1 MEISVIIPAYNCAA
15 TIRAT
20 LDSVF
25 RQTEA
30 PTEILVMDDGST
42 DETKSILESYGPR
55 ISVISQVNAGVGA
68 ALNALCAR
76 AQGDLIAILGSD
88 DIWHQRYLEFQRLLV
103 NDYPGAVAYFTGHVN
118 FYGIKEY
125 EWESDPAAAEY
136 VVEKI
141 PPASFLKRYDA
152 APGPFAC
159 MSHCCIPKAVLLALG
174 SEPFQLRMAEDL
186 YFFNRLAPLG
196 PVVYANLP
204 LTGYRV
210 RPNSLSANRLLLTES
225 EVQAFELLQPY
236 YQDLNQPELREIFS
250 EAFATKRRMF
260 AKVLLGAG
268 NSSSARKQ
276 LRQAITHS
284 SRPTSVLKSLGLLV
298 LSYFPDALQPAWP
311 SSSRQRL
318 T

>member
-1 MEISVIIPAYNCAA
+1 MNISVIIPAYNCAA

-20 LDSVF
+20 LDSVL
-25 RQTEA
+25 RQTVA
-30 PTEILVMDDGST
+30 PSEILVMDDGST
-42 DETKSILESYGPR
+42 DETKSILEGYGSR
-55 ISVISQVNAGVGA
+55 ISVVSQANAGVGS
-68 ALNALCAR
+68 ALSALCGR
-76 AQGDLIAILGSD
+76 VQGDLIAVLGSD
-88 DIWHQRYLEFQRLLV
+88 DIWHRGYLEFQRSLV
-103 NDYPGAVAYFTGHVN
+103 DAYPGAVAYFTGHID
-118 FYGIKEY
+118 FCGTEEY
-125 EWESDPAAAEY
+125 EWKSDPAASEY
-136 VVEKI
+136 VVEEI
-141 PPASFLKRYDA
+141 PPTSFLKRYDA

-159 MSHCCIPKAVLLALG
+159 MSHCCIPKRILSTLG

-204 LTGYRV
+204 LTAYRV

-225 EVQAFELLQPY
+225 EVHAFELLQSY
-236 YQDLNQPELREIFS
+236 YDQLDQPELREIFS

-268 NSSSARKQ
+268 DISSARKQ
-276 LRQAITHS
+276 LRESITHC
-284 SRPTSVLKSLGLLV
+284 SRPASVVKSLGLLL

-311 SSSRQRL
+311 SSSRQHS